1 MIGFDNGR
9 DFTVQIQTLG
19 KPHYDG
25 ALLEASIAA
34 RRLGDTSRHFPH
46 GVEHY
51 EWPSNHLIGEEIL
64 LNASPKNRQE
74 ALEVVQAWLRAGCA
88 GKPHPWAAMESFTRW
103 QHYTA
108 ELGYDYIGCELGAN
122 VSAYNLSIAF
132 TRGAAKQYDK
142 SRGLGNVSAW
152 FADYSLWNWL
162 GMVNYTGDPNAWSHA
177 RRPKSLTPVS
187 GQGTNQCRRGYYLI
201 YMSGAGW
208 LINEGGGESSF
219 YPETAADGY
228 YRLSPHGEINR
239 DFYDFVCRHPNR
251 GETVVP
257 IAIVLNHDHG
267 LPYGHWKEEHRVF
280 EVLPQT
286 AGDRLIGDLFRTVYS
301 TAYATWPMNSVG
313 QQVNA
318 PYGDV
323 FDVLTHTA
331 APEVLA
337 DYPVLLLAG
346 DICFTPDQR
355 QHYVDYVRNGGI
367 LLLNTVY
374 LPDFPEF
381 AESGNYGQGRVILYG
396 PDNKVDE
403 LQALLPALLSN
414 LLPVTVEGDVEYI
427 VNRNENGVVVTL
439 INNSGVVKDFDKA
452 SVFDAAGARQVTVT
466 YTGMRE
472 VKAASEWI
480 TDAALPTD
488 KTQTVDIGPGGIA
501 ILEFVLG

>member
-19 KPHYDG
+19 KPHYDS

-74 ALEVVQAWLRAGCA
+74 ALKVVQDWLRAGCT

-152 FADYSLWNWL
+152 FVDYSLWNWL

-331 APEVLA
+331 DPAVLA
-337 DYPVLLLAG
+337 EYPVLLLAG
-346 DICFTPDQR
+346 DIPFTEEDTKK
-355 QHYVDYVRNGGI
+355 YADYVANGGI
-367 LLLNTVY
+367 LLLHTLHADALSAVN
-374 LPDFPEF
+374 
-381 AESGNYGQGRVILYG
+381 GRVFRYDTAEELDAILPG
-396 PDNKVDE
+396 
-403 LQALLPALLSN
+403 LLRE
-414 LLPVTVEGDVEYI
+414 LLPVRVDGDVEYI
-427 VNRNENGVVVTL
+427 VNRNDRGVVVTL
-439 INNSGVVKDFDKA
+439 INNNGVVKDFDKA
-452 SVFDAAGARQVTVT
+452 SVFDPAGTRTVTVT
-466 YTGMRE
+466 YTGE
-472 VKAASEWI
+472 GTVTAASEWVAD
-480 TDAALPTD
+480 TALPAGYV
-488 KTQTVDIGPGGIA
+488 QTLELAPGDVA
-501 ILEFVLG
+501 VLEFVV